1 MNEYTREEKQT
12 INRLAHKIMHKFYTN
27 GDRSGRL
34 LYLFARCLSKLMGLY
49 AYGFDDKYKFVVLTQ
64 DEYKELKNN
73 SKDEDT
79 EDDLS
84 WVKEMIDSIKF

>member
-1 MNEYTREEKQT
+1 MNEYTREEKHAVQ
-12 INRLAHKIMHKFYTN
+12 ILAHKIMHKFYTN

-34 LYLFARCLSKLMGLY
+34 LYLFAKCLSKLMGLY
-49 AYGFDDKYKFVVLTQ
+49 AYQFDDKYKFIVLTQ

-73 SKDEDT
+73 SKDEDA

-84 WVKEMIDSIKF
+84 WMKEMTKNIKF